1 MDMTSHTD
9 TKRNQEL
16 YCRLCGHKDSPAY
29 CSQCGLPLDEHI
41 PASLLRYVWYRLRM
55 LLAYIPRLAIT
66 WLLLLVRP
74 ALFFETLNRPGV
86 GIHEIDV
93 LGNKAK
99 YREFNMMR
107 LPISPQDYLLF
118 VIILLASTNLV
129 AMSYVEENVRSK
141 IPSYIPVV
149 FVEFLMTFV
158 APLFA
163 ELVLVSLLFLAYHTF
178 RILLGL
184 KSSIVFTEWFIFSS
198 SQILFSMMLVIGVLD
213 AFGIGD
219 SASNVFLVLSFFT
232 LSVYYFL
239 YIPILLRH
247 APSLKAAP
255 HRIVMSYCMMV
266 VLSGCVFYAIHWT
279 IEGIEKAIDSEVLL
293 LLGY

>member
-1 MDMTSHTD
+1 MISHID
-9 TKRNQEL
+9 TKRDQEL

-41 PASLLRYVWYRLRM
+41 PVSLLRYVWYRLRM
-55 LLAYIPRLAIT
+55 LLTYLPRLAVT

-86 GIHEIDV
+86 GIHELDV
-93 LGNKAK
+93 FGSKAK

-107 LPISPQDYLLF
+107 LPISSQDYLLF
-118 VIILLASTNLV
+118 VIILLASIDVLD
-129 AMSYVEENVRSK
+129 MRCIEQEVRSK
-141 IPSYIPVV
+141 ILHNFPEVL
-149 FVEFLMTFV
+149 VEFLMTFV
-158 APLFA
+158 APIFM

-184 KSSIVFTEWFIFSS
+184 QSSIVFTEWFIFSS
-198 SQILFSMMLVIGVLD
+198 SQVLFSMILIAGVLD

-219 SASNVFLVLSFFT
+219 AASSVFLTLLLFS

-239 YIPILLRH
+239 CTPILLRN
-247 APSLKAAP
+247 APSLMVAT
-255 HRIVMSYCMMV
+255 HRIVMSYCTMV
-266 VLSGCVFYAIHWT
+266 VLSGCVLYGMYWT
-279 IEGIEKAIDSEVLL
+279 TTEIDKAIDGIIPL